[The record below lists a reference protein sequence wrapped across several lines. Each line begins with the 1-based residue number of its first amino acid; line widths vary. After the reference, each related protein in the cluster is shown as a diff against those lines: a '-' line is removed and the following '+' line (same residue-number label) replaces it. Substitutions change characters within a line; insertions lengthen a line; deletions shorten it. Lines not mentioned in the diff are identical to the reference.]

1 MEPPW
6 YHWHGWRSCI
16 FGLPQTLQLTLM
28 ANARCKLI
36 ELVEEGMLTWEIV
49 AREFT
54 VFNSEDDCQDV
65 LDTLTDNDN

>member
-1 MEPPW
+1 
-6 YHWHGWRSCI
+6 
-16 FGLPQTLQLTLM
+16 M

-36 ELVEEGMLTWEIV
+36 ELAEEGLLTWETI
-49 AREFT
+49 AREFI